1 VAHPVPEAVV
11 AAQLGDGSGRRSAPA
26 PETPRDYTMVAPVE
40 LVFDDSGPRVGI
52 RAGTRTYL
60 EFQRIASVL
69 FNDLA
74 RSRASR

>member
-1 VAHPVPEAVV
+1 
-11 AAQLGDGSGRRSAPA
+11 
-26 PETPRDYTMVAPVE
+26 MVAPVE